1 MDPNINLNWY
11 KVYTKA
17 GGDASKLDALQSS
30 ENSLQQIAAAMA
42 MADLKASGDLSEGQ
56 TISLVDS
63 NGQPILQTSNLLDS
77 ATQLSLLYECPL
89 CFKSVDSK
97 DAINRHLLY
106 HAINEYYEYDIQC
119 SACTKQL
126 APSAY
131 LAECLLHTREFRS
144 HRLSISFYKYVLSSV
159 NSSNSSSNNSGVQQ
173 PMVAC
178 VLCGFESTNLMG
190 CIQHIM
196 LDHFSYDSNTIRMK
210 RFVNFMLN
218 KLNGS
223 GATTSAATTAPQTT
237 TTALSK
243 ASLKALNNAAAQKQK
258 QLQIQQNLLQAQ
270 QPLSKQVMNEFFET
284 TTNL

>member
-1 MDPNINLNWY
+1 
-11 KVYTKA
+11 
-17 GGDASKLDALQSS
+17 
-30 ENSLQQIAAAMA
+30 MA

-159 NSSNSSSNNSGVQQ
+159 NNNNNNNNNGIQQ
-173 PMVAC
+173 PMVSC

-218 KLNGS
+218 KLNASGS
-223 GATTSAATTAPQTT
+223 AANATHTATTTTAPH

-270 QPLSKQVMNEFFET
+270 QPLSKQVNT
-284 TTNL
+284 

>member
-1 MDPNINLNWY
+1 
-11 KVYTKA
+11 
-17 GGDASKLDALQSS
+17 
-30 ENSLQQIAAAMA
+30 MA

-63 NGQPILQTSNLLDS
+63 NGQPIMQTSNLLDS
-77 ATQLSLLYECPL
+77 ATQLTLLYECPL

-106 HAINEYYEYDIQC
+106 HAINEHYEYDIQC
-119 SACTKQL
+119 STCTKQL
-126 APSAY
+126 APTAN

-144 HRLSISFYKYVLSSV
+144 HRLSVSFYKYVLSGLG
-159 NSSNSSSNNSGVQQ
+159 SNQ

-178 VLCGFESTNLMG
+178 VLCGYEAVDLIG

-210 RFVNFMLN
+210 RFVNYMMN
-218 KLNGS
+218 RLNGANNS
-223 GATTSAATTAPQTT
+223 NGSVTLASSIANTSN
-237 TTALSK
+237 LSK

-258 QLQIQQNLLQAQ
+258 QLQIQQHLQAQ
-270 QPLSKQVMNEFFET
+270 QPLSKQVGFF
-284 TTNL
+284 